1 MPVRD
6 VPGTVRGTS
15 ADVLISGVTVSHTVS
30 TTQASAPSAAAASRT
45 SASRTSA
52 APFPRRAALQLLFA
66 ILVVA
71 LVARTVFLIWE
82 PPFTGALD
90 YDTIAGLGST
100 YWLMNQFVGTPAFAL
115 TWVCLAIFVALL
127 ARGRSAAVTFASAL
141 LIGLGGLLF
150 ALVVNAEVL
159 PFTYAADPATFSD
172 AEGRALFDTFNGVG
186 LLVPAIVSTQLV
198 VAAGVLLALIVAVVT
213 RALPRWFA
221 IAGLVYVV
229 AYVALP
235 FELLPRGA
243 LIATDLLQTMLVAG
257 IAWFSLRAALAQTQT
272 PAPLPQT
279 ADAQVTDV
287 S

>member
-1 MPVRD
+1 MPARG
-6 VPGTVRGTS
+6 VPDTVGGTS
-15 ADVLISGVTVSHTVS
+15 ADVLISGVTVS
-30 TTQASAPSAAAASRT
+30 TTQASAPTAPVVSRSAASRT
-45 SASRTSA
+45 SAA
-52 APFPRRAALQLLFA
+52 AFPRRAALQLLFA

-71 LVARTVFLIWE
+71 LVARTIFLIWE

-90 YDTIAGLGST
+90 YDTIAGLGPS

-115 TWVCLAIFVALL
+115 TWVCLALFVALL

-159 PFTYAADPATFSD
+159 PFTYAADPATFPG

-186 LLVPAIVSTQLV
+186 LLVPAIVGTQLV
-198 VAAGVLLALIVAVVT
+198 VAAGVLLALVVAVVT

-229 AYVALP
+229 AYIALP
-235 FELLPRGA
+235 FELMPRGA
-243 LIATDLLQTMLVAG
+243 LIASDVLQSILVAG
-257 IAWFSLRAALAQTQT
+257 IGWFSLRAALASGSDAA
-272 PAPLPQT
+272 PADSART
-279 ADAQVTDV
+279 